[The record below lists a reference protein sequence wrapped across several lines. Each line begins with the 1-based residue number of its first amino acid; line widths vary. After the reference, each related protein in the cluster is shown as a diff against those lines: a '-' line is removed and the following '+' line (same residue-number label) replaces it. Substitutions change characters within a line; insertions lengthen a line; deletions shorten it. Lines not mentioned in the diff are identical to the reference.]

1 MTTLTEADVED
12 AALEWLATLGWQ
24 TVHGPDIAPGRARPG
39 RGPSCRS
46 GTEPRHRGRY
56 PPVRWVRGG
65 AEFGMSRD
73 NDLRQR
79 ILSGRSDANI
89 RFEELRSFLL
99 RLGFTERVSGSHHI
113 FRREG
118 VRELINLQ
126 RDGSQ
131 AEPYQVRQV
140 RQAILRNHL

>member
-1 MTTLTEADVED
+1 MRSRQQGRHASVRWSRGDVEY
-12 AALEWLATLGWQ
+12 W
-24 TVHGPDIAPGRARPG
+24 
-39 RGPSCRS
+39 
-46 GTEPRHRGRY
+46 
-56 PPVRWVRGG
+56 
-65 AEFGMSRD
+65 MSRD
-73 NDLRQR
+73 DDLRQR

-89 RFEELRSFLL
+89 RFEQLRSFLL
-99 RLGFTERVSGSHHI
+99 RLGFTERVRGSHHI

-131 AEPYQVRQV
+131 AKPYQVRQV